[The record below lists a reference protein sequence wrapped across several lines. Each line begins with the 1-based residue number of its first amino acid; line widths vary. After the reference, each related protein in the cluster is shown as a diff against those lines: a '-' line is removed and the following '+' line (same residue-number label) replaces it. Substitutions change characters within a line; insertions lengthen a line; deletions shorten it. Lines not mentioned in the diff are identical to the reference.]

1 MLAGGYKYAICGH
14 RSAGSPRPSGCD
26 SGFAFFKFQLARFL
40 GADRCVIGTYYF
52 VPLSLLLH
60 VEEGLKS
67 RGYRSNKTNI
77 TWWWLVSDFK
87 ERSTTEVL
95 FSSLRQAGRHEG
107 VVE

>member
-52 VPLSLLLH
+52 VPLSLHLP
-60 VEEGLKS
+60 S
-67 RGYRSNKTNI
+67 RRGGPELSRLPLEQKKHYSM
-77 TWWWLVSDFK
+77 
-87 ERSTTEVL
+87 
-95 FSSLRQAGRHEG
+95 
-107 VVE
+107 VVVDQ

>member
-1 MLAGGYKYAICGH
+1 MQFVVTVVKTPRALPATTQGLLFYVSI
-14 RSAGSPRPSGCD
+14 GS
-26 SGFAFFKFQLARFL
+26 FL
-40 GADRCVIGTYYF
+40 CADRCVIGTYYF

-87 ERSTTEVL
+87 ERSTAEVL